1 MWGTRVVHQQCS
13 GEHPTLQNVIGCVL
27 MKAKFD
33 AVFYYVSDIERS
45 IQFYRD
51 VLGVEVSS
59 RDFVAR
65 FHIDGVL
72 FEIVPTTDQSKLHGG
87 GNARLCLEVDDI
99 AAAMRELQQKKIP
112 TKGPQPETGGML
124 ASFFDP
130 DGNEICLWQYS
141 NPALRRAE

>member
-1 MWGTRVVHQQCS
+1 
-13 GEHPTLQNVIGCVL
+13 

-33 AVFYYVSDIERS
+33 CIFYYVSDLERS

-65 FHIDGVL
+65 FHLDGVL
-72 FEIVPTTDQSKLHGG
+72 FEIVPTTDQTKLQGG
-87 GNARLCLEVDDI
+87 GNARLCLEVADV
-99 AAAMRELQQKKIP
+99 ARTLREIQQKKIP
-112 TKGPQPETGGML
+112 TKEAQAEAGGML

-130 DGNEICLWQYS
+130 DGNEICLWQYT
-141 NPALRRAE
+141 NPAQRSTE

>member
-1 MWGTRVVHQQCS
+1 
-13 GEHPTLQNVIGCVL
+13 

-33 AVFYYVSDIERS
+33 CVFYYVSDVERS

-65 FHIDGVL
+65 FHIGVL
-72 FEIVPTTDQSKLHGG
+72 SEIVPTTDGTRLQG
-87 GNARLCLEVDDI
+87 GNARLCVEVADI
-99 AAAMRELQQKKIP
+99 AATLRELQQKNVA
-112 TKGPQPETGGML
+112 TKEAHAETGGML

-130 DGNEICLWQYS
+130 DGNEICLWQYTD
-141 NPALRRAE
+141 PAVRRSE